1 MYFICMFVRKCNSFE
16 TIVLFMFESRTQV
29 RSSHIT
35 LPQQRTHAMKENSV
49 SSHILMRQFALLH
62 I

>member
-16 TIVLFMFESRTQV
+16 MFESRTQV

-35 LPQQRTHAMKENSV
+35 LPQQRTLAMKENSV
-49 SSHILMRQFALLH
+49 SSHISMRQFALLH